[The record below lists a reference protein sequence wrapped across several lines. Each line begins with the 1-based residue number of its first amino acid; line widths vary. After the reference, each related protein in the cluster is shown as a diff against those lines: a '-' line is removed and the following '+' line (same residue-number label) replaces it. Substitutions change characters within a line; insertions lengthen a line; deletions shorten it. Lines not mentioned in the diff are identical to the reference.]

1 MRVALITSVLLTL
14 PALALAGEPM
24 AKPNAASQTIER
36 GESCLHLS
44 GEFGG
49 DGSERDKELT
59 QEMTRLKC
67 GTVVKSLKRL
77 KSTLPRDSRQLTEV
91 NELLKA
97 FE

>member
-1 MRVALITSVLLTL
+1 MRVALITFVLLTV

-36 GESCLHLS
+36 AESCLHLS

-49 DGSERDKELT
+49 DRSDRDKELT

-67 GTVVKSLKRL
+67 GTPLS
-77 KSTLPRDSRQLTEV
+77 SH
-91 NELLKA
+91 
-97 FE
+97 